1 MPHPVESFREIK
13 EKNTGSLT
21 AAVILLIVFYVVTVL
36 KDTAGGFIFTVFDSE
51 SYNSLYVLLSTVGLV
66 LLFTVSNWL
75 VCTLFGGIGKLKE
88 IFIVTCYSLIP
99 IIIGYTLELIL
110 THVLVKEEGTFIGI
124 MVYAFMLYAAF
135 MLIVG
140 IMRIHDY
147 EFGRFIRTT
156 VLSLC
161 AMMII
166 IFILFLIFML
176 VQQVYGWLVTVL
188 TELKY

>member
-75 VCTLFGGIGKLKE
+75 VCTLFGGIGKFKE

-147 EFGRFIRTT
+147 EFGRFIGTT

-161 AMMII
+161 A
-166 IFILFLIFML
+166 ML